1 MTFNL
6 GDRVKRVRDSGQ
18 SWSLVRLWEEFT
30 VTSTGTNTIGSYSV
44 GEKGEV
50 YDFDLELVPQVPA
63 LATPAPTGDDERV
76 KSLAYAWLDHQGY
89 TAADIAEG
97 EAESHEQAGCEYTSG
112 IGYYQ
117 HTDENEKS
125 LHPLMDAV
133 SEASEWAY
141 FAVEHF
147 SRSHPE
153 TPTSETV
160 TMTREE
166 LSAWALAND
175 AGFGMYKR
183 QHWDGCVRE
192 LFDANTPAARSR
204 QEGTN

>member
-1 MTFNL
+1 MTNEDL
-6 GDRVKRVRDSGQ
+6 AERVEARLRDEWPGTPIPLRYGVAPSTIRDDGATDTIIK
-18 SWSLVRLWEEFT
+18 LATRIVAEE
-30 VTSTGTNTIGSYSV
+30 S
-44 GEKGEV
+44 
-50 YDFDLELVPQVPA
+50 A

-76 KSLAYAWLDHQGY
+76 KLLAYAWLDHQGY
-89 TAADIAEG
+89 SVADIAKG
-97 EAESHEQAGCEYTSG
+97 ETETHEQAGCEYASD

-117 HTDENEKS
+117 HIDENENS
-125 LHPLMDAV
+125 LHPLLDAV

-166 LSAWALAND
+166 LSAWVLAND

-183 QHWDGCVRE
+183 QHWDGRVRE
-192 LFDANTPAARSR
+192 LFDGPPEPYVSPALTPKES
-204 QEGTN
+204 TDD